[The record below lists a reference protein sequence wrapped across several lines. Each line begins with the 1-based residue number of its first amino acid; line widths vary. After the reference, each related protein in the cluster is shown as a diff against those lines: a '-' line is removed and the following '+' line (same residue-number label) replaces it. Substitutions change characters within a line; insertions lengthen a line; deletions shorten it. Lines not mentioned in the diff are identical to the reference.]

1 MAERMKM
8 SLTER
13 AKQFAPFAALHG
25 FEYELEKARR
35 KHFERTDSC
44 YKRGERNKSNKI
56 I

>member
-35 KHFERTDSC
+35 KHFERMDSC